1 MRGVAALVAV
11 ALLVALCGAG
21 LAGAADNPA
30 LLDFEPRDVEADPG
44 DTVTVDVT
52 LQAIS
57 AYDDEGVESVAVTV
71 AYDPEVLA
79 VEAVERGPWLK
90 GEIESE
96 GETTVT
102 SETAQSQP
110 GRVTVEQAREPP
122 AGGTTGTGTVAT
134 ITFAVA
140 PDAPPANAMLQFEA
154 IDVQM
159 LEYPLPA
166 IDREGVI
173 RIDGGGEELRPLEDA
188 DDSDEP
194 GVTLAEEPSGE
205 SGADGNGADA
215 GAEGDD
221 DGDGGSDDDG
231 DDTDTAHADT
241 DADAEAASDRDD
253 PNATGA
259 DPDRRLVEQAG
270 LGAAVGVVAL
280 LAVTMAI
287 GIRVTA
293 GRRGQR

>member
-11 ALLVALCGAG
+11 AFFVALCGAG

-79 VEAVERGPWLK
+79 FEAVERGPWLE
-90 GEIESE
+90 GEGES

-102 SETAQSQP
+102 SETAQAEP

-205 SGADGNGADA
+205 SGADGNGAGA
-215 GAEGDD
+215 GA
-221 DGDGGSDDDG
+221 DGDGDG
-231 DDTDTAHADT
+231 DDGGDGDEGATNATHADT

-253 PNATGA
+253 PDATGA
-259 DPDRRLVEQAG
+259 DPDRGLVEQAG

-280 LAVTMAI
+280 LAVTIAI

-293 GRRGQR
+293 GRRGHR